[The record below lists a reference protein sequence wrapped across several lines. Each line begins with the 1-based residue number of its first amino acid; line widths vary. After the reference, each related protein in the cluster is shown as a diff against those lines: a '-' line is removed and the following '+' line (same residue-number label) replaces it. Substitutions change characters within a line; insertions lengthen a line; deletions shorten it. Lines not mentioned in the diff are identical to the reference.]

1 MAVIRAQETSGG
13 RKHQAVIRKGGFSL
27 SRVFWRIREAE
38 DWARR
43 VEDAIAS
50 AIPERPFDR
59 KAWLPLS
66 AAEAEA
72 QSFDDSKPHAG
83 WTLHQALQHYMN
95 TVTPAK
101 KGLVQERKRIKQW
114 MARDL
119 AKTVLSQVTAE
130 RLQDH
135 VDARAGEGRAAPTV
149 RNEVLLLSALY
160 RHAVQV
166 WRLPLTNPVASV
178 RLPSLPA
185 GRQHRLEEAH
195 EGGEDD
201 EARLLAAC
209 RGLGGTA
216 LADMAVLAIETGL
229 RQGEMLSL
237 TARHIKR
244 RGKVTTIELPDS
256 KNGHARRV
264 VANARAA
271 GVLAARAEAAGEGRL
286 FPIGPDT
293 LRHQWNRARAAA
305 GLHALRFHDLRHEAL
320 SRMADRGLNIGELQ
334 AQSGHRTAQVLLRY
348 VNARAGDIAKKLG

>member
-13 RKHQAVIRKGGFSL
+13 RKHQVIVRKGRFSL

-38 DWARR
+38 DWGRR

-50 AIPERPFDR
+50 ATPERPFDR

-66 AAEAEA
+66 PAEAGA
-72 QSFDDSKPHAG
+72 ASFDDSKPHVG
-83 WTLHQALQHYMN
+83 WTLQQALQHYMD

-101 KGLVQERKRIKQW
+101 KGVVQERKRIKQW

-119 AKTVLSQVTAE
+119 AQTMLGQVMPE

-135 VDARAGEGRAAPTV
+135 VDTRTGDGKAAPTV
-149 RNEVLLLSALY
+149 RNEILLLSAVY
-160 RHAVQV
+160 RHAAQA
-166 WRLPLTNPVASV
+166 WRLPLTNPVTSV

-195 EGGEDD
+195 EGGDDD
-201 EARLLAAC
+201 EKRLMAAC
-209 RGLGGTA
+209 SKVGGAA

-229 RQGEMLSL
+229 RQGEMLAL
-237 TARHIKR
+237 TARHIKK
-244 RGKVTTIELPDS
+244 RGKVTTVELPDS

-271 GVLAARAEAAGEGRL
+271 AVLAVRAEAAGDGRL

-305 GLHALRFHDLRHEAL
+305 GLPALRFHDLRHEAL
-320 SRMADRGLNIGELQ
+320 SRMADRGLTIGELQ
-334 AQSGHRTAQVLLRY
+334 AQSGHRTVQVLVRY
-348 VNARAGDIAKKLG
+348 VNARAGDIARKLG